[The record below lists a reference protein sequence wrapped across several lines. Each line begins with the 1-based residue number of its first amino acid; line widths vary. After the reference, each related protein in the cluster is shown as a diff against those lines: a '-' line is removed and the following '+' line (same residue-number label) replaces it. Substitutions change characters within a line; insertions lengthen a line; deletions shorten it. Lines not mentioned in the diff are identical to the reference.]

1 MGKTNYLFGS
11 LIILFV
17 SIASATAFSQSAS
30 NLISYAR
37 VTSDNAGVTHFVDE
51 QLAPTVA
58 NELGALTTP
67 LATAESVGYLL
78 LPVGYD
84 QDWHPAP
91 TRQWIFVLS
100 GTGEI
105 EVQDGEIRTLTAGSI
120 IFVEDITGKG
130 HKTRNVG
137 NETIV
142 IAWVPVGPG

>member
-1 MGKTNYLFGS
+1 MPKSSNRTPETQVNP
-11 LIILFV
+11 
-17 SIASATAFSQSAS
+17 
-30 NLISYAR
+30 NLISYFR
-37 VTSDNAGVTHFVDE
+37 VTSDSAGVTHFIDE
-51 QLAPTVA
+51 QLTPTVA

-67 LATAESVGYLL
+67 LFAAESIGYML

-84 QDWHPAP
+84 EDWHPAP

-105 EVQDGEIRTLTAGSI
+105 EAQDGEIRSLTAGSI
-120 IFVEDITGKG
+120 VFVEDTTGKG

-142 IAWVPVGPG
+142 TAWVPVGPN